1 MGRNT
6 FFFLLTLLILSACKP
21 KSAFEVT
28 DDLINDVPD
37 SVLAVEEMVL
47 VMTDIHLA
55 EALVQENKT
64 DTIPQDIR
72 LKEHYAYIFKLHQI
86 DSKKYNSSYNYY
98 SQNPVLMNH
107 IYTKVVEQLNVL
119 ESKNLKVKKKISDEQ
134 SSK

>member
-6 FFFLLTLLILSACKP
+6 FFFLSTLLILSACKP
-21 KSAFEVT
+21 KSAFEVN
-28 DDLINDVPD
+28 DDMINNVPD
-37 SVLAVEEMVL
+37 SVLAVENMVL

-72 LKEHYAYIFKLHQI
+72 LKEHYAYIFKLHNI

>member
-6 FFFLLTLLILSACKP
+6 FFFLSTLLILSACKP

-28 DDLINDVPD
+28 DDMINNVPD
-37 SVLAVEEMVL
+37 SVLAVDNMVL

-72 LKEHYAYIFKLHQI
+72 LKEHYAYIFKLHNI